1 MSSVPVK
8 SAVLKRN
15 PLAPFFA
22 KYGVLVAF
30 VVLFIVSAIWKSEYF
45 LKPES
50 LRNIVNQ
57 NVAVGVLAI
66 GMTFVIIT
74 GGIDLAVGS
83 LVAFVGSVGF
93 LIMAKFMA
101 SGMPEGQAMVVG
113 ILSMLVIGMLAG
125 ALQGVI
131 ITAGRVT
138 PFVTTLIGMISFRSA
153 TSALANGGEIRSPS
167 SKLWPM
173 LGSEGIHL
181 PFIKIGQMDFIITY
195 GMIAFFLMIAL
206 GSFILNKTRYGR
218 YAIAVGANERAS
230 RYSAISVARV
240 KILTYALS
248 GFMVG
253 VAAIVQSG
261 KMNAVGSGSTG
272 AFFEL
277 DAIAAVVIGGTPLSG
292 GSGRIWGTVIGVLLL
307 GIINI
312 MLGYLGIGSHYQ
324 GMVKGMVILIAVLL
338 QRGSRDV

>member
-1 MSSVPVK
+1 MKGLLS
-8 SAVLKRN
+8 
-15 PLAPFFA
+15 

-30 VVLFIVSAIWKSEYF
+30 LILFLVSAIWKTDLF

-50 LRNIVNQ
+50 LRNVVNQ

-83 LVAFVGSVGF
+83 LVAFVGALG
-93 LIMAKFMA
+93 LMIMTKFMN
-101 SGMPEGQAMVVG
+101 SGMPETTAAILG
-113 ILSMLVIGMLAG
+113 IVSMLGIGVAAG
-125 ALQGVI
+125 ALQGII
-131 ITAGRVT
+131 ITVGRVT

-167 SKLWPM
+167 SKTWPAI
-173 LGSEGIHL
+173 GSEGIHL
-181 PFIKIGQMDFIITY
+181 PFIKITPTVDLVITY
-195 GMIAFFLMIAL
+195 GMLAFFLMIAL
-206 GSFILNKTRYGR
+206 GSFILNRTRYGR

-230 RYSAISVARV
+230 RYSAIPVDRV
-240 KILTYALS
+240 KVLTYMLS

-253 VAAIVQSG
+253 VAAILQSG
-261 KMNAVGSGSTG
+261 KMNAIGSGSTG
-272 AFFEL
+272 TFFEL
-277 DAIAAVVIGGTPLSG
+277 DAIAAVVIGGTPLAG
-292 GSGRIWGTVIGVLLL
+292 GYGRIWGTVVGVLLL

-312 MLGYLGIGSHYQ
+312 MLGYLGVDSHYQ

-338 QRGSRDV
+338 QRGSRNV